1 MNNRLINK
9 VARIIMAGYLDE
21 YYTSEFGCE
30 QESFEIDFLKIN
42 GEQLN
47 KDEKYSIFI
56 NVCGHATGQAY
67 QEIHD
72 ELEYSNREYL
82 VDELE
87 REVDYDFS
95 DIIIYKGNAND
106 AIINDDEKVDL
117 KENDYIEIKFNHDS
131 FSGIYKDVK
140 TKILQKYVQMITFD
154 DWGSI

>member
-117 KENDYIEIKFNHDS
+117 KE
-131 FSGIYKDVK
+131 K
-140 TKILQKYVQMITFD
+140 TV
-154 DWGSI
+154 